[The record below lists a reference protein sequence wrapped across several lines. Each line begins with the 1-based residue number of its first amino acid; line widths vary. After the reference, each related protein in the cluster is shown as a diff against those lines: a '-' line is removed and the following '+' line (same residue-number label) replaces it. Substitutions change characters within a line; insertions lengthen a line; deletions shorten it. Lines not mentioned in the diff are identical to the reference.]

1 MQVRSITLV
10 RHGRTA
16 YNKAGRIQGWVDIP
30 LDATGQWQV
39 EQTGHALR
47 DLYVTP
53 EPAARQLVVASD
65 LKRAQQSAHAFADPL
80 GLDVHVDERLRERH
94 FGDWEG
100 MSMDELRAAFPDDF
114 DLWMHGL
121 AKCAT
126 GPNPTP
132 TPAHAAGT
140 RCVTGRTARGPT
152 PTCSSFRMA
161 R

>member
-39 EQTGHALR
+39 EQTGRALR
-47 DLYVTP
+47 DLYVTS

-65 LKRAQQSAHAFADPL
+65 LTRAQQSAHAFADPL
-80 GLDVHVDERLRERH
+80 GLDVHVDGRLRERH

-114 DLWMHGL
+114 DLWMRGL
-121 AKCAT
+121 GGEMRHRA
-126 GPNPTP
+126 
-132 TPAHAAGT
+132 
-140 RCVTGRTARGPT
+140 
-152 PTCSSFRMA
+152 
-161 R
+161 